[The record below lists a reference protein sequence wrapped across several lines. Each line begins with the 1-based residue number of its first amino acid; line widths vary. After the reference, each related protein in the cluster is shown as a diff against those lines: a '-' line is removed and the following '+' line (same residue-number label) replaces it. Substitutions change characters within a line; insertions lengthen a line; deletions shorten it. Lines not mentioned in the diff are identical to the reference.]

1 MVRSVLDVKQ
11 SKPSNGATSSSKIDV
26 PAVESDI
33 AHELH
38 YRLAAK
44 DASDAETLYNS
55 VAWSVHNRLL
65 ESFEQTHEYW
75 K

>member
-1 MVRSVLDVKQ
+1 VRSVLDIKK
-11 SKPSNGATSSSKIDV
+11 SSNGAATTPKID
-26 PAVESDI
+26 ASSAASDI
-33 AHELH
+33 QRELH

-44 DASDAETLYNS
+44 EPTTEDLYRS

-65 ESFEQTHEYW
+65 DSFEQTHDYW